1 MNLGLIGLGRQ
12 GRRYLEPKNAGDS
25 IRFVMQRGDDF
36 GAFLTNLDG
45 VIIATPAET
54 HAELAIR
61 CLRAGK
67 PVLVEKPLAT
77 TWRDCAE
84 VIDLAQ
90 ERGLPLLVGHTHLF
104 SEAFTGWPV
113 DTTEVY
119 ATFSGTCG
127 ESSWIDW
134 GPHVVAMALHVLG
147 EFDGPVV
154 VEEKLNGVSAFLE
167 STNASLRVERSAERK
182 RVFKVVDSNT
192 DWWLYNADAPCEH
205 TALWHQVE
213 TFKRMIRGET
223 DRRGSYEFARRVYR
237 TLFGELS

>member
-1 MNLGLIGLGRQ
+1 MNLGLIGLGKQ

-104 SEAFTGWPV
+104 SEAFAGWPAQPE
-113 DTTEVY
+113 EVY
-119 ATFSGTCG
+119 ATFTGQCG
-127 ESSWIDW
+127 ASSLLDW

-147 EFDGPVV
+147 EFTGNVLI
-154 VEEKLNGVSAFLE
+154 EEKLNGASACVVSD
-167 STNASLRVERSAERK
+167 NASLRVESTHERK
-182 RVFKVVDSNT
+182 RKFAVVDSNT

-223 DRRGSYEFARRVYR
+223 DRRGTYEFARRVYR